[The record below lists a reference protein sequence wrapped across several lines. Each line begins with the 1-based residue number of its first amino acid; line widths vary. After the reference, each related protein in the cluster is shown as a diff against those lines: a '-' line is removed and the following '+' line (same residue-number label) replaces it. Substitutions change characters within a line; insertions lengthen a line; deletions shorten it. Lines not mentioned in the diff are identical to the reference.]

1 MDKTS
6 TSLIMKL
13 MKYCGEDVYFMDLVK
28 YLSKVIR
35 RDRAGRGRA
44 GCGRAGLVCIDRNDK
59 EVMYIMF

>member
-1 MDKTS
+1 M
-6 TSLIMKL
+6 
-13 MKYCGEDVYFMDLVK
+13 YFMDLVK

-35 RDRAGRGRA
+35 WDRAGRGRA